1 MCHEQRL
8 FSRHSA
14 GAGGICR
21 YNRSFPATAAEGP
34 ANETMSDWTS
44 GNKLQLL
51 ENGEELYP
59 RILEAIRGA
68 REEVVLETF
77 IWMED
82 DVGRQL
88 RDALVAAAGRGV
100 QVRVLVDGY
109 GSPAFSTEFLES
121 MAAAGV
127 RLDSFD
133 PQPTFLAM
141 RTNLLCRMHRKI
153 VVIDAERAFVGG
165 INYSDEHLRSFGERS
180 KQDYAVE
187 ITGPMVRDIHDY
199 CRYRKD
205 VHSGPPWKR
214 LRRWLRRFP
223 REMINPGK
231 DAQALFVFRDNEQHP
246 TDIETMYRAGIRNAR
261 KRIVIA
267 NAYFFP
273 GYRFIRDLRGAA
285 KRGVEVSLIMQGKP
299 DRPLSVWAAS
309 ILYDD
314 LLSMGVRI
322 FRYTDR
328 ALHGK
333 VATIDDRW
341 ATVGSSNLDPFSLGL
356 NLEANIFVLD
366 ARFNADLQRN
376 LDGLIANACAEL
388 KAAGRPRQ
396 SALRRLI
403 LTGAYHCMRR
413 MPGWGG
419 HLPYHE
425 QRIQPLRPP
434 GTTCGTG
441 DL

>member
-1 MCHEQRL
+1 
-8 FSRHSA
+8 
-14 GAGGICR
+14 
-21 YNRSFPATAAEGP
+21 
-34 ANETMSDWTS
+34 MSDWTS
-44 GNKLQLL
+44 GNDLRLL

-59 RILEAIRGA
+59 RIFEAIAGA

-88 RDALVAAAGRGV
+88 RDVLVDAAERGV
-100 QVRVLVDGY
+100 QVRMLVDGY
-109 GSPAFSTEFLES
+109 GSPAFSAAFLES
-121 MAAAGV
+121 LDAAGV
-127 RLDSFD
+127 RLDAFD
-133 PQPTFLAM
+133 PQPKFLRM

-153 VVIDAERAFVGG
+153 VVIDGKRAFVGG
-165 INYSDEHLRSFGERS
+165 INFSDEHLRSFGKRS

-187 ITGPMVRDIHDY
+187 VTGPVVKDIHAY
-199 CRYRKD
+199 CRYHKD

-214 LRRWLRRFP
+214 WRHWLRRFP
-223 REMINPGK
+223 REMINPRAG
-231 DAQALFVFRDNEQHP
+231 AQALFVFRDNAQHP
-246 TDIETMYRAGIRNAR
+246 TDIETLYRAGIRNAR

-299 DRPLSVWAAS
+299 DRPVSVWAAS
-309 ILYDD
+309 ILYND

-328 ALHGK
+328 PLHGK
-333 VATIDDRW
+333 VAVIDDRW

-356 NLEANIFVLD
+356 NLEANLFVLD
-366 ARFNADLQRN
+366 ERFNAELQRN
-376 LDGLIANACAEL
+376 LDGLMRDACTEL
-388 KAAGRPRQ
+388 EPVGRPRK

-403 LTGAYHCMRR
+403 LTGAYHFMRR
-413 MPGWGG
+413 MPGWGSQ
-419 HLPYHE
+419 LPHHE
-425 QRIQPLRPP
+425 QRIQPMKPP
-434 GTTCGTG
+434 AT
-441 DL
+441 

>member
-1 MCHEQRL
+1 
-8 FSRHSA
+8 
-14 GAGGICR
+14 
-21 YNRSFPATAAEGP
+21 
-34 ANETMSDWTS
+34 MSDWTS
-44 GNKLQLL
+44 GNELRLL

-59 RILEAIRGA
+59 RIIEAIGGA
-68 REEVVLETF
+68 RAEVALETF

-82 DVGRQL
+82 AVGRQL
-88 RDALVAAAGRGV
+88 RDALVGAARRGV

-109 GSPAFSTEFLES
+109 GSPAFSAEFLDS
-121 MAAAGV
+121 LDSAGV
-127 RLDSFD
+127 RVDSFD
-133 PQPTFLAM
+133 PQPTFLSM

-153 VVIDAERAFVGG
+153 VVVDGERAFVGG
-165 INYSDEHLRSFGERS
+165 INFSEDHLRSFGERS

-187 ITGPMVRDIHDY
+187 VTGPVVKDIHDY
-199 CRYRKD
+199 VRYRKD

-214 LRRWLRRFP
+214 LRHWLKRFP
-223 REMINPGK
+223 REMIEPGR
-231 DAQALFVFRDNEQHP
+231 DAQVLFVFRDNEQHP
-246 TDIETMYRAGIRNAR
+246 TDIETMYRAGIRSAR

-285 KRGVEVSLIMQGKP
+285 RRGVEVSLVMQGRP

-309 ILYDD
+309 ILYHD

-322 FRYTDR
+322 YRYTER

-333 VATIDDRW
+333 VAVIDDRW

-356 NLEANIFVLD
+356 NLEANLFVLD
-366 ARFNADLQRN
+366 ERFNADLRKN
-376 LDGLIANACAEL
+376 LDGLIENACEEL
-388 KAAGRPRQ
+388 TALGRPRQ
-396 SALRRLI
+396 SALRRLV
-403 LTGAYHCMRR
+403 LTGAYHFMRR
-413 MPGWGG
+413 MPGWGS

-434 GTTCGTG
+434 AA
-441 DL
+441 